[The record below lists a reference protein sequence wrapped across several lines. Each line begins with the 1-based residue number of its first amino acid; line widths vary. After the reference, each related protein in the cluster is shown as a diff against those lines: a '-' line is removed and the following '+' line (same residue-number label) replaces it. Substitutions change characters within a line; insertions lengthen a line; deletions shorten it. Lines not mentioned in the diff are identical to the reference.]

1 MVNKVYSNRLSEY
14 AHENGGRVLLLF
26 LLFLVELYSFK
37 NSGINGIAMMLAI
50 PVSILAVYFAFS
62 YRMLTFWALFLINF
76 FVMFLQKENKMPLP
90 ASLPNEMLELA
101 LIAIAI
107 IDLRDTKF
115 ENLANLMLI
124 GVLGWCIF
132 CIIEVF
138 NDTCGLGMNF
148 TAWFTGA

>member
-132 CIIEVF
+132 CSPARRG
-138 NDTCGLGMNF
+138 GLPVYG
-148 TAWFTGA
+148 TDVQ

>member
-37 NSGINGIAMMLAI
+37 NSGINGIAMILAI

-90 ASLPNEMLELA
+90 AFRLVMMLVMAFYSLS
-101 LIAIAI
+101 
-107 IDLRDTKF
+107 D
-115 ENLANLMLI
+115 
-124 GVLGWCIF
+124 
-132 CIIEVF
+132 
-138 NDTCGLGMNF
+138 
-148 TAWFTGA
+148 